1 MCASHMLTVIINQS
15 TCPGLY
21 RRSFLTQITQS
32 GIIITGH
39 YLTFYHLRLRGIHKS
54 LDLLSRPDPPPA
66 PHFLQM
72 TTRPR
77 VHVIE
82 LTQLC
87 HSQSIWS
94 TLPQVTIDTGIGYSV
109 SYQSYILAGKIPSYR
124 KYRHISRQL
133 SRCKPLGVAQ
143 RESPD
148 LGGHPGPRPNP
159 SATRTAELHI

>member
-1 MCASHMLTVIINQS
+1 
-15 TCPGLY
+15 
-21 RRSFLTQITQS
+21 
-32 GIIITGH
+32 
-39 YLTFYHLRLRGIHKS
+39 
-54 LDLLSRPDPPPA
+54 
-66 PHFLQM
+66 M

-124 KYRHISRQL
+124 KYRHISRQSTCTL
-133 SRCKPLGVAQ
+133 DGQGMGPHRHEGLQ
-143 RESPD
+143 Y
-148 LGGHPGPRPNP
+148 GHPHCVGI
-159 SATRTAELHI
+159 STTLTTQDSCFSHVTAVSISSPGSGGIYPIQDCWMMESGLMPLLPPLTPHSYHVTISYPEW